1 MKGGDMKEFRFG
13 PVEFYLVGFDG
24 DRPDPSTFGALT
36 DLVSKGVVRVLD
48 FVLVTR
54 TADGDLEILEL
65 EEADEPLTLD
75 GLEPIVAGLAS
86 EDDVRA
92 LAETV
97 PPGRSAA
104 VVVLEL
110 LFARTLAQD
119 VAAAGGQ
126 VLRSERVPAPVVNA
140 VMDILEQEGE

>member
-48 FVLVTR
+48 LVLVTR
-54 TADGDLEILEL
+54 TADGDLDILEV
-65 EEADEPLTLD
+65 EEDDGAAVLD

-92 LAETV
+92 LAEVV

>member
-1 MKGGDMKEFRFG
+1 MKGGDIKEFRFG

-48 FVLVTR
+48 LVLVTR
-54 TADGDLEILEL
+54 TADGDLDILEV
-65 EEADEPLTLD
+65 EEDDGAAVLD

-92 LAETV
+92 LAEVV

-110 LFARTLAQD
+110 LFARTLPQD

>member
-1 MKGGDMKEFRFG
+1 MKEFRFG

-48 FVLVTR
+48 LVLVTR
-54 TADGDLEILEL
+54 TADGDLDILEV
-65 EEADEPLTLD
+65 EEDDGAAVLD

-92 LAETV
+92 LAEVV

>member
-1 MKGGDMKEFRFG
+1 MKEFRFG
-13 PVEFYLVGFDG
+13 PVEFYLVAFDG

-54 TADGDLEILEL
+54 TAEGDLDILEV
-65 EEADEPLTLD
+65 EEDDGSAVLD

-92 LAETV
+92 EVV

>member
-24 DRPDPSTFGALT
+24 DRPDPSTFGALA
-36 DLVSKGVVRVLD
+36 DLVSTGVVRVLD

-65 EEADEPLTLD
+65 EEAEEPLTLD
-75 GLEPIVAGLAS
+75 GLEPIVSGLAS

-92 LAETV
+92 LAEVV

-110 LFARTLAQD
+110 LFARTLAQA
-119 VAAAGGQ
+119 VAQAGGQ

-140 VMDILEQEGE
+140 VMDILEQEGD

>member
-1 MKGGDMKEFRFG
+1 MKGGDIKEFRFG

-48 FVLVTR
+48 LVLVTR
-54 TADGDLEILEL
+54 TADGDLDILEV
-65 EEADEPLTLD
+65 EEDDGAAVLD

-92 LAETV
+92 LAEVV
-97 PPGRSAA
+97 PRDGRRRSWSWSSCSRGPSPRMWPPREARCCAASA
-104 VVVLEL
+104 
-110 LFARTLAQD
+110 FRHP
-119 VAAAGGQ
+119 
-126 VLRSERVPAPVVNA
+126 S
-140 VMDILEQEGE
+140 

>member
-1 MKGGDMKEFRFG
+1 MKEFRFG

-24 DRPDPSTFGALT
+24 DRPDPDTFGALT

-54 TADGDLEILEL
+54 TADGDLDILEL
-65 EEADEPLTLD
+65 EEGDGPLALD

-92 LAETV
+92 LAEVV

>member
-1 MKGGDMKEFRFG
+1 MKEFRFG
-13 PVEFYLVGFDG
+13 PVEFYLVAFDG
-24 DRPDPSTFGALT
+24 DRPDPATFAALT
-36 DLVSKGVVRVLD
+36 DLVAGGVVRVLD

-54 TADGDLEILEL
+54 TANGDLDILEL
-65 EEADEPLTLD
+65 DEGDELLILE
-75 GLEPIVAGLAS
+75 GVEPIVARLAS
-86 EDDVRA
+86 EDDILA
-92 LAETV
+92 LAEVV

-126 VLRSERVPAPVVNA
+126 VLRTERVPAPVVNA
-140 VMDILEQEGE
+140 VMDILEQEGD

>member
-1 MKGGDMKEFRFG
+1 MKGDDMKEFRFG

-36 DLVSKGVVRVLD
+36 DLVSTGVVRVLD

-54 TADGDLEILEL
+54 TADGELEILER
-65 EEADEPLTLD
+65 EEAEEPLTLD
-75 GLEPIVAGLAS
+75 GLEPIVSGLAS

-92 LAETV
+92 LAEVV

-110 LFARTLAQD
+110 LFARTLAQA
-119 VAAAGGQ
+119 VAEAGGQ

-140 VMDILEQEGE
+140 VMDILEQEGD

>member
-1 MKGGDMKEFRFG
+1 MKEFRFG

-54 TADGDLEILEL
+54 TAEGDLDILEV
-65 EEADEPLTLD
+65 EEDDGTAVLD

-92 LAETV
+92 LAEVV

-119 VAAAGGQ
+119 VAAVGGQ